1 MLREKL
7 RDLFKNYDTEIQQ
20 LVWEAGEFEQ
30 MNISMKA
37 PRFSEEYDAM
47 ITRIAR
53 KLMEQDDSDV
63 FEDWLS

>member
-7 RDLFKNYDTEIQQ
+7 RILFINYDPDIQQ

-30 MNISMKA
+30 MNISMRS

-53 KLMEQDDSDV
+53 KLMDQDDSDI
-63 FEDWLS
+63 FEDWLL